1 MTFEHEPLPATVLSR
16 RALLRKVFGAATLLS
31 LPLLMESLAQ
41 AAVEDSLPQTANR
54 GRASNLYAPFRMGIQ
69 SYSLRHF
76 NTDEMLA
83 KTKELG
89 LHFLEAFPAH
99 FPMTEDA
106 VAIAGYKEKLKAAN
120 VRLLAYGV
128 VDFSSDEADA
138 RKKLAFGK
146 AMGIEFLTA
155 YPRLDALPV
164 LDKLVDEYGINIAI
178 HNHGPGDDLY
188 DTQDKMLKALQ
199 GRNPR
204 IGSCLDTGHY
214 LRSGIN
220 PVQVAREVGTRLLD
234 VHLKNVKEG
243 PNGTKEFTEIG
254 VPGGLLDTVALLR
267 HLVEDKY
274 HGPLMLEYEEH
285 EDNPMPQIKECLDAV
300 QRFTKTVRDANIVP
314 K

>member
-1 MTFEHEPLPATVLSR
+1 MTFEHDPLPTNALSR
-16 RALLRKVFGAATLLS
+16 RALLRNAVGASALLS

-41 AAVEDSLPQTANR
+41 AAMAEPLPQTAQR
-54 GRASNLYAPFRMGIQ
+54 GRAGNLYAPFRMGLQ

-89 LHFLEAFPAH
+89 LRFLEAYPAH

-106 VAIAGYKEKLKAAN
+106 AVIAGYKEKLKAAG

-128 VDFSSDEADA
+128 VDFSTDEADA

-146 AMGIEFLTA
+146 AMGVEILTA
-155 YPRLDALPV
+155 YPKPDALPL
-164 LDKLVDEYGINIAI
+164 LDKLVDEYGLNIAI

-199 GRNPR
+199 GRNMR
-204 IGSCLDTGHY
+204 IGACCDTGHY

-220 PVQVAREVGTRLLD
+220 PAQVAREVGDRLFD

-254 VPGGLLDTVALLR
+254 VPGGLLDTVLLFR
-267 HLVEDKY
+267 RLIEDKY
-274 HGPLMLEYEEH
+274 RGPVMLEYEEH
-285 EDNPMPQIKECLDAV
+285 EDNPMSQIKECLDAV
-300 QRFTKTVRDANIVP
+300 QRAAKTAR
-314 K
+314 

>member
-1 MTFEHEPLPATVLSR
+1 MTFEHKPMPATVLSR
-16 RALLRKVFGAATLLS
+16 RALLRNTVGAVTLLS

-41 AAVEDSLPQTANR
+41 AAAEYPLQQNAQ
-54 GRASNLYAPFRMGIQ
+54 RARAGNLYAPFRMGIQ

-89 LHFLEAFPAH
+89 LRFLEAFPAH

-106 VAIAGYKEKLKAAN
+106 ATIAGYKEKLKAAN

-146 AMGIEFLTA
+146 AMGVEIISA
-155 YPRLDALPV
+155 YPKPDALPV

-188 DTQDKMLKALQ
+188 DTQDKLLKALQ

-214 LRSGIN
+214 LRSNIN
-220 PVQVAREVGTRLLD
+220 PAQVAREVGTRLFD

-254 VPGGLLDTVALLR
+254 VPGGLLDTVLLFR
-267 HLVEDKY
+267 RLVEDKY

-300 QRFTKTVRDANIVP
+300 QRFAKTVREANIVP